1 MTSPTP
7 PPAPPPDGPQKK
19 PAPPKTEPKEEA
31 SSKKNSFDAMLGK
44 AGLNETQRKA
54 FFNSLMQQAAAT
66 IKGAFRHMIDT
77 MKKNQRGE

>member
-7 PPAPPPDGPQKK
+7 PPSGPQKN
-19 PAPPKTEPKEEA
+19 PELPKTEPKKVQD
-31 SSKKNSFDAMLGK
+31 SKGNSFDAMLGK
-44 AGLNETQRKA
+44 AKLTEPQRKA

-66 IKGAFRHMIDT
+66 IKGAFRHLVDT